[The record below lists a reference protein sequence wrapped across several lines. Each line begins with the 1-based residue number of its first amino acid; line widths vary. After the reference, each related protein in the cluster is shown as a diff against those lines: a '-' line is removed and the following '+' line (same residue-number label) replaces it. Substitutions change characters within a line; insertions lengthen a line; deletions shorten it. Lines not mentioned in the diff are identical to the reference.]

1 MRWGYKL
8 ALTGEATFL
17 GINFGKGASYTGKNF
32 EMKKRWVG
40 TVRSFRKKTENFRRR
55 LREFLMKKDCEEGM
69 VSL

>member
-40 TVRSFRKKTENFRRR
+40 
-55 LREFLMKKDCEEGM
+55 GY
-69 VSL
+69 